1 MRDEL
6 DLNTGYPYYG
16 FRVGRGESQSE
27 LAQARREFRVG
38 FKDPLGV
45 EWADEREA
53 YGELRTILLAM
64 ADGVIF
70 VVAFAERN
78 DRIRI
83 ISVRRATRREQD
95 HYYRENGA

>member
-1 MRDEL
+1 MDFEWDE
-6 DLNTGYPYYG
+6 
-16 FRVGRGESQSE
+16 EK
-27 LAQARREFRVG
+27 ARANLRKHGVSFECAVKG

-83 ISVRRATRREQD
+83 ISVRRATRHEQD